1 MRMGNDHGQLVQI
14 QVGSYP
20 FQVVDMWHNKTI
32 TGLHTLCDM
41 DPTRTS
47 LKRRLVI
54 IAKVMFIHFAGE
66 G

>member
-1 MRMGNDHGQLVQI
+1 MAL

-32 TGLHTLCDM
+32 TGLNTLCDT
-41 DPTRTS
+41 DPTRT
-47 LKRRLVI
+47 LLERRPII
-54 IAKVMFIHFAGE
+54 IAKVMFIHFVRE

>member
-1 MRMGNDHGQLVQI
+1 MASFAL

-32 TGLHTLCDM
+32 TGLHTLCDT
-41 DPTRTS
+41 DPTRT
-47 LKRRLVI
+47 LLERRPAI
-54 IAKVMFIHFAGE
+54 IRKVTFIYSVGQ